1 MERANRVSSC
11 IAVIE
16 KQNRIV
22 NCCKKIN
29 KEEQSFRILSEILY
43 RKALLKI
50 GIVLVNVGMI
60 SSAKITSGIILN

>member
-22 NCCKKIN
+22 NCCKKIS

-50 GIVLVNVGMI
+50 GIVFYYEGMI
-60 SSAKITSGIILN
+60 NSAKVTNGIIFA